1 METPRRTP
9 AGRDEVLA
17 ATLRGSLTGLLLK
30 KRVSLQAAEEALTA
44 AVAFLGLPDVEAA
57 SSDPRLRPL
66 VDHVTRERDRDAPSY
81 RPKRVG
87 EALVYRVQRNKQR
100 RTPFVVVP
108 VNVLDVGGVDG
119 EGEGIKQ
126 VKVVFEN
133 DRIIIQRVRSTGDT
147 HE

>member
-1 METPRRTP
+1 METPRRSP

-17 ATLRGSLTGLLLK
+17 ATLRGSLTGLLLR
-30 KRVSLQAAEEALTA
+30 KRVSLQAAEEALAA

-66 VDHVTRERDRDAPSY
+66 VDHVMRERDRDAPSY

-108 VNVLDVGGVDG
+108 VNVLDVDGGD

-133 DRIIIQRVRSTGDT
+133 DRIIIQRVRPTGDT

>member
-1 METPRRTP
+1 MDTPRRSP

-17 ATLRGSLTGLLLK
+17 ATLRGSLTGLLLR
-30 KRVSLQAAEEALTA
+30 KRVSLQAAEEALAA
-44 AVAFLGLPDVEAA
+44 AVAFLGLDVEAA

-108 VNVLDVGGVDG
+108 VNVLDVDDA

-126 VKVVFEN
+126 VKVIFEN
-133 DRIIIQRVRSTGDT
+133 DRIIIQRVRPTGES